1 MISIM
6 AIKDEIIKILFSP
19 PRILGSAETID
30 KIIAEKT
37 SVSRF
42 GDGEISLLLKIRDIG
57 FQNSNENLS
66 KKLFDTLKNKDS
78 NLLVCLPKIFNDDD
92 LKIFNT
98 KAYFFWNKYVIK
110 NRFLIYKL
118 IDRNKIYG
126 NSLFTR
132 NYIDIK
138 NKNGI
143 DQYFQFI
150 KRIWDNKDVIIVEG
164 RYTRFGVNNDL
175 LSNAS
180 SVKRILCPEKNA
192 FDKYEI
198 IYNCILNQNKKALYL
213 LALGPTATVLAA
225 DLSKEG
231 FWAIDIGHL
240 DIEYEWFLMHAAWKT
255 KVNNKYV
262 NETNDIITEKND
274 DFFDEAY
281 EKQIICKIF

>member
-1 MISIM
+1 M
-6 AIKDEIIKILFSP
+6 AIKDKIIKTLFSP
-19 PRILGSAETID
+19 PRILSSAETID
-30 KIIAEKT
+30 KIIAEKI

-110 NRFLIYKL
+110 NRLLIYKL

-150 KRIWDNKDVIIVEG
+150 KSIWDNKDVIIVEG

-262 NETNDIITEKND
+262 NETNDIITEKTD
-274 DFFDEAY
+274 DFFNEAY

>member
-6 AIKDEIIKILFSP
+6 AIKDKIIKTLFSP
-19 PRILGSAETID
+19 PRILSSAETID
-30 KIIAEKT
+30 KIIAEKI

-110 NRFLIYKL
+110 NRLLIYKL

-138 NKNGI
+138 
-143 DQYFQFI
+143 I
-150 KRIWDNKDVIIVEG
+150 KM
-164 RYTRFGVNNDL
+164 
-175 LSNAS
+175 A
-180 SVKRILCPEKNA
+180 
-192 FDKYEI
+192 
-198 IYNCILNQNKKALYL
+198 
-213 LALGPTATVLAA
+213 
-225 DLSKEG
+225 
-231 FWAIDIGHL
+231 
-240 DIEYEWFLMHAAWKT
+240 
-255 KVNNKYV
+255 
-262 NETNDIITEKND
+262 
-274 DFFDEAY
+274 
-281 EKQIICKIF
+281 